1 MAITQHFRRTKKTTS
16 AYTTEPTTRS
26 TNFYSLFASNAV
38 LAALSISN
46 VALINSAAGWSLDQ
60 KRNARSFQIE
70 WSGSA
75 TPLNVEPKRLW
86 VGQVYASDAAGC
98 YGLLLAVF
106 GMFTAWRARNAG
118 RALRSLTALAVLQF
132 IAIWFTTSALIFVF
146 VVTYRTTG
154 RRIREPVA
162 SNNIG
167 VNYPEFTWTPETWMK
182 AVLALPWVDGSKRK
196 EVDSKATEMAAWRWM
211 LVPMLVVDCVAFGV
225 TLGAWLKQRRSV
237 TARISSAHSDE
248 K

>member
-1 MAITQHFRRTKKTTS
+1 
-16 AYTTEPTTRS
+16 
-26 TNFYSLFASNAV
+26 
-38 LAALSISN
+38 
-46 VALINSAAGWSLDQ
+46 
-60 KRNARSFQIE
+60 
-70 WSGSA
+70 
-75 TPLNVEPKRLW
+75 
-86 VGQVYASDAAGC
+86 
-98 YGLLLAVF
+98 
-106 GMFTAWRARNAG
+106 
-118 RALRSLTALAVLQF
+118 LRSLTALAVLQF